1 MVEKVQS
8 ETNTEFTVEGCRVI
22 VVGAARSGLAAA
34 ELLAARGADVVVTD
48 ICTTV
53 NQDLGR
59 WSKRVTFELGEHRN
73 AAGRGRFCNVPGR
86 LNAERPPSAS

>member
-8 ETNTEFTVEGCRVI
+8 EANTEFTVEGRRVI

-48 ICTTV
+48 ICTAV

-59 WSKRVTFELGEHRN
+59 WSKRVT
-73 AAGRGRFCNVPGR
+73 
-86 LNAERPPSAS
+86 

>member
-8 ETNTEFTVEGCRVI
+8 ETNAEFTVEGCRVI

-53 NQDLGR
+53 NQELGQ
-59 WSKRVTFELGEHRN
+59 WSKRVTFELGEHRSVVRSGHVVKPD
-73 AAGRGRFCNVPGR
+73 AMDAWVYRR
-86 LNAERPPSAS
+86 E